1 MERKKEPMTPNG
13 KKWILW
19 LTFMG
24 ALILLAGGI
33 TMAYSLYTELEASL
47 QEVKVAHAAER
58 GKTQRLTQKVD
69 ESLKAIKGAQKREQ
83 ALNQSRRDSEQEKQ
97 RLQSKAA
104 KLKTSIQQLQG
115 AYAAEQAQTQKLAQA
130 ARDLLQ
136 VVERAQDQMKVLND
150 NLQASKKKND
160 KLKSKGSKLKTAVK
174 QLQTVYASEQA
185 RTQQL
190 TRVAENLSKENIKA
204 QDIVENLQ
212 EREKGIM
219 AMNNKRINFEEAQ
232 KNWGKGFRLAIRR
245 MFY

>member
-13 KKWILW
+13 KKWVLW

-97 RLQSKAA
+97 RLQSQAA

-150 NLQASKKKND
+150 NLQASKKEND
-160 KLKSKGSKLKTAVK
+160 KLKSEGSKLKTAVK

-190 TRVAENLSKENIKA
+190 TQVAENLSKENIKA
-204 QDIVENLQ
+204 QDSIENLQ

-219 AMNNKRINFEEAQ
+219 AMHNKRINFEEAQ